1 MSPSLWLARR
11 ELSSGRGRATLAIAV
26 VAAAAALVTSVEVL
40 ARAREDAVATQV
52 DALGPPIRILPSGVS
67 PEAIARYDLGS
78 SPLPP
83 DTEPRVR
90 SALGSD
96 LRVLEA
102 RRALVVDVDG
112 AATPVLS
119 ASSGARHVA
128 PGTAALG
135 SIASAR
141 LAGREG
147 VAVGGEMLRIAE
159 VLPAS
164 ATSDD
169 MAVYV
174 SQETIERV
182 GGGDAPNELR
192 VFLAPGADAR
202 VAERTL
208 AAALDARV
216 LRSDR
221 GEVADRALDS
231 ALARHRGAAYLVTAI
246 VAALCLAIGAHLDAA
261 ERRVEL
267 ATLLAIG
274 ATSPTLA
281 GTLVARSVLVA
292 GVGGVLGVSLGIA
305 VAALLDPSVIQSLVR
320 AGSAVASIFI
330 GTTVVGAAAA
340 LPVALAGAVRDP
352 IPDLQEG

>member
-1 MSPSLWLARR
+1 MEA
-11 ELSSGRGRATLAIAV
+11 
-26 VAAAAALVTSVEVL
+26 L
-40 ARAREDAVATQV
+40 ARAREEAVAAHV

-67 PEAIARYDLGS
+67 PEAIARYDLGG

-83 DTEPRVR
+83 DTEARVR

-96 LRVLEA
+96 LRLLEA
-102 RRALVVDVDG
+102 RRVLVADVEG
-112 AATPVLS
+112 AASPVLS
-119 ASSGARHVA
+119 TNVRHVA

-135 SIASAR
+135 SVAGAR
-141 LAGREG
+141 LAGRER
-147 VAVGGEMLRIAE
+147 VAVGGEILRVAE
-159 VLPAS
+159 VLPAT

-169 MAVYV
+169 TAVHV
-174 SQETIERV
+174 SQETIEHF
-182 GGGDAPNELR
+182 GGGRGPNELR

-202 VAERTL
+202 GADLTL
-208 AAALDARV
+208 AAALEARV
-216 LRSDR
+216 LRTDR
-221 GEVADRALDS
+221 GEVADRALDG

-246 VAALCLAIGAHLDAA
+246 VAALCLAIAAHLDAA

-281 GTLVARSVLVA
+281 GTLVARSVMVA
-292 GVGGVLGVSLGIA
+292 GVGGVLGISAGIA
-305 VAALLDPSVIQSLVR
+305 VAGLLEPAASSSLSR
-320 AGSAVASIFI
+320 AVGAVASILVGATI
-330 GTTVVGAAAA
+330 IGAAAA